1 MKAKRV
7 NTESQLMNKFVKYLD
22 AIKATY
28 DIQLQSGQRIAN
40 VRIANV
46 NEKKKKSS
54 SGYVR
59 YPRGS
64 VYGHYA
70 KYFNELK
77 PGGYAEIPAGQFN
90 LDSIARHLS
99 SMAVYKWGRGSVMT
113 ARNNKRNVLEVVRVK

>member
-40 VRIANV
+40 V
-46 NEKKKKSS
+46 NEKKKKKSS

-77 PGGYAEIPAGQFN
+77 PGGYAEIPAGQFK

-99 SMAVYKWGRGSVMT
+99 SMAVYKWGKGSVMT